1 MPASSCGGHTVKALS
16 TIIVAFAGVFGPTI
30 AFADAP
36 PAATAKAAPKVQRWT
51 EVRVAAE
58 LREKDTA
65 KVNVITAGEEQKS
78 SFDRCSGAADV
89 TLCRILV
96 SAVNVAAIIG
106 TNIPIK

>member
-1 MPASSCGGHTVKALS
+1 MRFLLV
-16 TIIVAFAGVFGPTI
+16 IVVAFAGALIGPTV

-36 PAATAKAAPKVQRWT
+36 PAAEVKAAPKVQRWT
-51 EVRVAAE
+51 EVRLVAQ

-65 KVNVITAGEEQKS
+65 KVNVITAGEEQKT
-78 SFDRCSGAADV
+78 SFDQCSAAKDV

-106 TNIPIK
+106 TNIPVK

>member
-1 MPASSCGGHTVKALS
+1 MRFLQV
-16 TIIVAFAGVFGPTI
+16 IVVAFAGVLIGPTV

-36 PAATAKAAPKVQRWT
+36 RAGDVKAAPKVQRWT
-51 EVRVAAE
+51 EVRLVAE

-106 TNIPIK
+106 TNIPVK

>member
-1 MPASSCGGHTVKALS
+1 MKALQV
-16 TIIVAFAGVFGPTI
+16 IVVAFAAALIGPTV
-30 AFADAP
+30 AFGDAP
-36 PAATAKAAPKVQRWT
+36 AAAGVKAAPKVQRWT
-51 EVRVAAE
+51 EVRLVAE

-65 KVNVITAGEEQKS
+65 KVNIITAGEEQKS
-78 SFDRCSGAADV
+78 SFDRCSAAADV